1 MEDHKQR
8 IIQEHVPGRQ
18 VTLAHLIAS
27 PQRTLFHNLGLGDR
41 QASAIG
47 ILTITPSEG
56 VIIAADIATKAAAVE
71 VVCPSPAI
79 MPNVTP
85 AHKTVTP
92 ASIST
97 A

>member
-1 MEDHKQR
+1 MLA
-8 IIQEHVPGRQ
+8 VP
-18 VTLAHLIAS
+18 TLIPAAPAIA
-27 PQRTLFHNLGLGDR
+27 
-41 QASAIG
+41 
-47 ILTITPSEG
+47 E
-56 VIIAADIATKAAAVE
+56 AAAVE

-85 AHKTVTP
+85 AHRTVTP